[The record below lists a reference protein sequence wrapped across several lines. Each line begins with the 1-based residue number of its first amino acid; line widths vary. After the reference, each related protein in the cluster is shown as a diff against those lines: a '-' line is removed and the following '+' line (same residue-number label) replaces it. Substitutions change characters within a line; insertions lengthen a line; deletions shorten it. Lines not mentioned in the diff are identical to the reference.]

1 VERRGARPRPARSSL
16 ARAAGYRRACKE
28 ASGALPSAP
37 PQVATAPGPDRQGDL
52 ATSTAVRGVDRP
64 APSARPPD
72 IHGGDSG
79 FRIPSETGDS
89 EDNDPGYNLC
99 GGGDSDQDGS
109 MEVDFH

>member
-1 VERRGARPRPARSSL
+1 MRSPSSRRSSRV
-16 ARAAGYRRACKE
+16 RAAGYCRACKE
-28 ASGALPSAP
+28 TSGALPSAP

-52 ATSTAVRGVDRP
+52 AASAAVRGVDRP
-64 APSARPPD
+64 APPARPPD
-72 IHGGDSG
+72 IPGGGSG

-89 EDNDPGYNLC
+89 EDDDPGYNLC